1 MGKREPLGRFR
12 AWSAGACACLLAV
25 GVGLLPAPAQA
36 HWLGKL
42 LGAADELS
50 DAGKLGRYGGLPD
63 GLAGALAAQPGRL
76 ALMRD
81 GAQVV
86 AVDAAGRRVL
96 HAALGAEGAALLS
109 DDALRAWVASGLLVA
124 EEQLAGLQALVLRAL
139 ALREEAV
146 QVVRADGSLAR
157 LRRLPDAGGGTGALA
172 VEAKAGV
179 YLRLQGAADG
189 APLLAQAI
197 DRSRLRV
204 VSLLDPSDADSLHRL
219 DAAAGSLHLR
229 AAPWSAAELA
239 RFVRASHRGTL
250 LVVGHVEDGSFAVR
264 DASGVLLQRVEIAA
278 LEEAAA
284 SADAALVLLGCGAG
298 VCARSAGF
306 VADVNARHVAAG
318 LRRALDAD
326 TMGDALSAL
335 ARHGGDLLIHEATSQ
350 ALRSQ
355 LRVQALAPGG
365 GLGSNPVVG
374 VWMVSAARSAE
385 LQARLLPGIPSALQ
399 NTYLAG
405 CLLLLFQAR
414 TIWRS
419 WRPTWRP
426 APAAR
431 RAPLRCLA
439 VHGTRWLVFAGFMP
453 WATLLII
460 LAHLL
465 PWAAAAAL
473 LVLAW
478 PAALIGLVAGGCWW
492 RGHRAEAADHP
503 IGRALLAIPFMAVAV
518 AAPVALLAAG
528 AGNAAAQVG
537 VGGLALHELG
547 SWALQAVLALP
558 LALAL
563 LRLARSRGWL
573 PAHWLAWLA
582 DQPLRLVE
590 AAAEQVWWRRSRLD
604 GGT

>member
-1 MGKREPLGRFR
+1 MGKRGPLGRFQ
-12 AWSAGACACLLAV
+12 AWSAGACAGVLAL
-25 GVGLLPAPAQA
+25 GLGLLPAPALA

-50 DAGKLGRYGGLPD
+50 DAGRLGRYAGLPE
-63 GLAGALAAQPGRL
+63 GLAGALASRPGRL

-96 HAALGAEGAALLS
+96 QAALSAEGAVLLS
-109 DDALRAWVASGLLVA
+109 DDALRGWVASGLLVA
-124 EEQLAGLQALVLRAL
+124 EDQLVGLQALLLRAL

-146 QVVRADGSLAR
+146 QVLRADGSLAR

-172 VEAKAGV
+172 IEAKAGV
-179 YLRLQGAADG
+179 YLRLQGVVDS

-229 AAPWSAAELA
+229 AAPWSAVEIA
-239 RFVRASHRGTL
+239 RFVRDSRRGTL
-250 LVVGHVEDGSFAVR
+250 LVVGHVEHGSFAVR
-264 DASGVLLQRVEIAA
+264 DASGALLRRIEIAA
-278 LEEAAA
+278 LEEASA

-298 VCARSAGF
+298 LCARSAGF

-318 LRRALDAD
+318 LRQALDAD

-335 ARHGGDLLIHEATSQ
+335 ARHGGDLLIHEATSR

-355 LRVQALAPGG
+355 LRVQAMAPGG
-365 GLGSNPVVG
+365 RLGSHPVAG
-374 VWMVSAARSAE
+374 VWMVSASRSAE
-385 LQARLLPGIPSALQ
+385 LQARLLPGIPSVLQ

-431 RAPLRCLA
+431 QAPLRCLA

-453 WATLLII
+453 WAALLVI
-460 LAHLL
+460 LAHLA
-465 PWAAAAAL
+465 PWAGAVAL
-473 LVLAW
+473 LLLAW

-492 RGHRAEAADHP
+492 RGHRAEAAGHP
-503 IGRALLAIPFMAVAV
+503 IGRTLLAIPFMAVAV
-518 AAPVALLAAG
+518 AVPVALLATAVE
-528 AGNAAAQVG
+528 AAAAHVG
-537 VGGLALHELG
+537 FSGLAGHEPA
-547 SWALQAVLALP
+547 SWGLQALLALP
-558 LALAL
+558 LALCL
-563 LRLARSRGWL
+563 LHQARARGWL
-573 PAHWLAWLA
+573 PARWLASLA

-590 AAAEQVWWRRSRLD
+590 AATEQVWWRRSRPD
-604 GGT
+604 GPT